1 MDYFMIGAILCA
13 YIVKGICTFANTL
26 VFSTILSFRTNN
38 INITPVELIAGY
50 PSNILIAW
58 KERKSLATKVWLPL
72 SVLVM
77 AGSIPGTFLLKSVD
91 ATIIKVIFG
100 FLVVMIGI
108 EMFIRE
114 YQKVTQKSSPAILG
128 IIGVISGL
136 LCGLFG
142 IGALLAAY
150 VSRTTSNSSS
160 FRANLCLVF
169 VIENT
174 FRIIIYSLTG
184 ILSGPILKTGI
195 LLIPFM
201 FAGLWIGMFL
211 AGKLNENTVKKVVII
226 MLILSGLSL
235 VIHSVKI

>member
-26 VFSTILSFRTNN
+26 VFSTILSFRANN
-38 INITPVELIAGY
+38 ISITPVELIAGY

-58 KERKSLATKVWLPL
+58 KERKYLSTKVWRPL
-72 SVLVM
+72 SALVT

-91 ATIIKVIFG
+91 ATIVKVIFG
-100 FLVVMIGI
+100 FLVAAIGI

-114 YQKVTQKSSPAILG
+114 YQKVKQKSSPVILG
-128 IIGVISGL
+128 IIGVVSGL

-150 VSRTTSNSSS
+150 VSRTTSNSNS
-160 FRANLCLVF
+160 FRANLCAVF

-174 FRIIIYSLTG
+174 FRIIIYFLTG
-184 ILSGPILKTGI
+184 ILSVSILKTGI
-195 LLIPFM
+195 MLIPFM

-211 AGKLNENTVKKVVII
+211 ARKLNENTVKKIVII
-226 MLILSGLSL
+226 MLIFSGLSL
-235 VIHSVKI
+235 VIHNI

>member
-26 VFSTILSFRTNN
+26 VFSTILSFRANN
-38 INITPVELIAGY
+38 ISITPVELVAGY

-58 KERKSLATKVWLPL
+58 KERKYLSTKVWLPL
-72 SVLVM
+72 SALVT

-91 ATIIKVIFG
+91 ATIVKVIFG
-100 FLVVMIGI
+100 FLVAAIGI

-114 YQKVTQKSSPAILG
+114 YQKVKQKSSPVILG
-128 IIGVISGL
+128 VIGVISGL

-160 FRANLCLVF
+160 FRANLCAVF

-174 FRIIIYSLTG
+174 FRIIIYFLTG
-184 ILSGPILKTGI
+184 ILSVSILKTGI
-195 LLIPFM
+195 MLIPFM
-201 FAGLWIGMFL
+201 FVGLWIGMFL
-211 AGKLNENTVKKVVII
+211 AGNLNENTVKKVVII

-235 VIHSVKI
+235 VIHNI